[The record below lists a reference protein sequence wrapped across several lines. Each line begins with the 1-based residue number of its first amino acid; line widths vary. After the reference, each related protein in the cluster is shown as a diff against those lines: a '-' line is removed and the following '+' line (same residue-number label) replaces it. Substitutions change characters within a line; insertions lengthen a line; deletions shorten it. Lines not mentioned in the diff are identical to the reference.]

1 MKITNNVLIKVT
13 NDDLINGT
21 FTIPDGIVSIGDSAF
36 DFCSHLE
43 SVIIPDS
50 VISIGDFAFNYCE
63 SLHSVIIPDSVV
75 HMGKTVF
82 HQCKSLQSVI
92 LSTNL
97 TSIEDFTFRSCQSL
111 ISITIPKMVT
121 KIGNYAFS
129 NCLSLK
135 SINGLEGV
143 VELGDRTFQN
153 CKSLSSIELSENLI
167 DIGQEAFS
175 NCESLTSIMIPK
187 KVKKIKKATFD
198 GCHSLI
204 SISLSDSI
212 ESIETKAFNNC
223 PIENINTPWG
233 DYHITHPTTENVA
246 SSYLYLY
253 VNSILQEKFSSLAD
267 FINTNNSIYD
277 CFMNN
282 NYLLDQNAIQKFKNL
297 FYKMRRTYDING
309 NLFHSM
315 DLEIT
320 DKFNL
325 NTWNRIKNVF
335 DWRDTSELAQSFSE
349 MMKVFGLFENDS
361 EKEKRISDFIHFFR
375 EDDFFLTSK
384 QFSDLISCYSNM
396 SQVIVDSFEKKEKKS
411 IVCKP
416 NVDIPT
422 QFQPYLK
429 KELSDQV
436 IKYIKRLDGSYGK
449 RINDFVKENYETHY
463 FEIYQL
469 KEEYCNN
476 NHSINHL
483 LFYHDLLGH
492 INYSSLH
499 RIFDGCELKF
509 NPDFYHF
516 FRDNLEFI
524 LQDEKLQSQVK
535 NIQKNFEKMKNHY
548 FNQSGVKEITLK
560 QALDYLE
567 NITFDYHDGNYEL
580 ALDVKRAGVKNE
592 EAFLYYQKV
601 FEENDVRKLS
611 SLIKRSHI
619 YEIDGYT
626 IQAELLRKDDSF
638 GMLVGEVN
646 YTDCCQAFG
655 DLGHNCMAHAVSSD
669 DGGIF
674 VTRLLKDGEWIL
686 LTESWDWQNNN
697 IYCHDNIEGTPYFK
711 KDERLK
717 KAVAEVYRLD
727 GEAIIEKSKE
737 EVLKYIKTRRKVIEK
752 SSLPNKEKEL
762 ELLRELEQRE
772 VIRLV
777 TVGSGN
783 DDLGLSRYFQRSIQV
798 NQEQII
804 ASQRFTLENF
814 QPVNYNSNQPYF
826 DETHGSYTDSGIKQ
840 YMIAGSIEELC
851 LGKLEPLV
859 PIYRDE
865 RRVILEEKE
874 NIRNYTVNK
883 IKNME
888 KEIYP
893 KEMYQYQT
901 SHQDDFSDSNIY
913 LGEDWYLIYE
923 EKEDNGIYISDLV
936 KTTPTLGDEIK
947 DQNQEIMKV
956 IYDLVRKYDYIEA
969 DLKEDTS
976 YLLYL
981 INKKLGYFEQIGEDI
996 SYPFQNRNQQKEITE
1011 QEQEDILKQMKEIKK
1026 KKNPELIMHHII
1038 FQKGKLFQLEEE
1050 EEAIKRR

>member
-1 MKITNNVLIKVT
+1 MQVMNGVLTDVK
-13 NDDLINGT
+13 DDDIMNGT
-21 FTIPDGIVSIGDSAF
+21 FIFPEGVTSIGRGAF
-36 DFCSHLE
+36 YGCW
-43 SVIIPDS
+43 
-50 VISIGDFAFNYCE
+50 
-63 SLHSVIIPDSVV
+63 
-75 HMGKTVF
+75 
-82 HQCKSLQSVI
+82 
-92 LSTNL
+92 
-97 TSIEDFTFRSCQSL
+97 SL
-111 ISITIPKMVT
+111 ISITIPEGVIS
-121 KIGNYAFS
+121 IGDYAFY
-129 NCLSLK
+129 
-135 SINGLEGV
+135 
-143 VELGDRTFQN
+143 N
-153 CKSLSSIELSENLI
+153 CKSLTLITIPKGVTSIGKN
-167 DIGQEAFS
+167 AFEHCS
-175 NCESLTSIMIPK
+175 SLTSITIPK
-187 KVKKIKKATFD
+187 GVTSIGYSAFASCRSLTSITLPKSITSIGKFAFD
-198 GCHSLI
+198 SCRSLTTI
-204 SISLSDSI
+204 NLPEGVTSIG
-212 ESIETKAFNNC
+212 TAAFNGCRSLTSINLPEGVTSIGDYAFWNC
-223 PIENINTPWG
+223 RSLTSITIPEGVTSIGYSAFNGCRSLTSINLPEGVTSIGDAAFDDCSIHELHTPWG
-233 DYHITHPTTENVA
+233 SCEMDDCTTEDIIQK
-246 SSYLYLY
+246 YLYLY
-253 VNSILQEKFSSLAD
+253 ANSILKEKYSSLDDFLSSND
-267 FINTNNSIYD
+267 FIYEFFDGAIIYHT
-277 CFMNN
+277 
-282 NYLLDQNAIQKFKNL
+282 NAIIKFKNL
-297 FYKMRRTYDING
+297 FYKMRKDFDISTELCDRM
-309 NLFHSM
+309 NLEM
-315 DLEIT
+315 TE
-320 DKFNL
+320 KFKL
-325 NTWNRIKNVF
+325 KTWNRIKNVF
-335 DWRDTSELAQSFSE
+335 DWRDSIE
-349 MMKVFGLFENDS
+349 MTEAFNEIIAVFGLFENDL
-361 EKEKRISDFIHFFR
+361 EKETRILDFI
-375 EDDFFLTSK
+375 
-384 QFSDLISCYSNM
+384 DLFEEKSYIITND
-396 SQVIVDSFEKKEKKS
+396 DSFGMDVNSTSYCEKIETTCMLLKDG
-411 IVCKP
+411 I
-416 NVDIPT
+416 DIPT
-422 QFQPYLK
+422 EFQPYLK
-429 KELSDQV
+429 VRLSESE
-436 IKYIKRLDGSYGK
+436 IKKIKKLTGTYGK
-449 RINDFVKENYETHY
+449 QINEFLKYYYQVNIFKD
-463 FEIYQL
+463 YQL
-469 KEEYCNN
+469 KKEYLDQED
-476 NHSINHL
+476 IKKRIFFKTDWYGHL
-483 LFYHDLLGH
+483 TYH
-492 INYSSLH
+492 SLH

-516 FRDNLEFI
+516 LMDNLEFI
-524 LQDEKLQSQVK
+524 LHDEKLQSEVK
-535 NIQKNFEKMKNHY
+535 NIQKNFEKMKKHY
-548 FNQSGVKEITLK
+548 LFQSGTTEITLK

-567 NITFDYHDGNYEL
+567 NITFDYHDRNYEL
-580 ALDVKRAGVKNE
+580 ALDVKRAGVNDE

-1026 KKNPELIMHHII
+1026 KKNPELIMHHIT

-1050 EEAIKRR
+1050 AIKHR